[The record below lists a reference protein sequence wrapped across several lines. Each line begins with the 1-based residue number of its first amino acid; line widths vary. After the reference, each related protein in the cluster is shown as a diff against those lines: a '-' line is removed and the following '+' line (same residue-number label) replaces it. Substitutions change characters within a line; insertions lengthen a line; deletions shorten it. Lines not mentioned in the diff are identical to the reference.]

1 MGCTT
6 ADILACFNLIYIFL
20 RFVCALSNSK
30 RSVLDTLTKRISV
43 STLPNNPLKFAISDC
58 VLVDIFCIT
67 RPKGTMI
74 KINTGIVIN
83 VNKVNFNP

>member
-58 VLVDIFCIT
+58 VLVDIFASHV
-67 RPKGTMI
+67 PKDDD
-74 KINTGIVIN
+74 
-83 VNKVNFNP
+83 